1 MTVTEV
7 FDSNYQKMIKE
18 GYVVLDIYGDHCGPC
33 KAMAPYYSQVASDLA
48 YVRFLKVSSDRN
60 PIISKAY
67 GINAVPTLLFMHDGE
82 VKERYTGALD
92 ADQLRK
98 HLAKMIYE

>member
-7 FDSNYQKMIKE
+7 FDSNYQEMIKE

-48 YVRFLKVSSDRN
+48 YVRFLKASCDQNRGVQETY
-60 PIISKAY
+60 K
-67 GINAVPTLLFMHDGE
+67 INAVPTILFMHNGE
-82 VKERYTGALD
+82 VKERYTGAMD
-92 ADQLRK
+92 DNMLRQAVAR
-98 HLAKMIYE
+98 LIYG